1 MTVGKS
7 ENSSSDITG
16 EENDVSSQ
24 KAESAAPHEK
34 QGNHQ
39 ANQHP
44 EHNES
49 PETVSHE
56 EGVSAPGP
64 DSTDSQARGGGAG
77 DQSEDDIETLRA
89 ENVQLRDE
97 FLRAHA
103 DAENARKRA
112 QTEISNARRFALEG
126 FAAELLNVRDSLDLA
141 RSVDL
146 DGTEGVVERVVEG
159 LELTLKQLD
168 SAFERFAVFEISPEV
183 GDKLDP
189 ESHQAMTLA
198 PSTDVA
204 PNHICQVIQKGYRL
218 HDRLLR
224 PARVI
229 VAKVPDGEDGGE
241 KSPSDA

>member
-7 ENSSSDITG
+7 EKTSDDAASETSATASS
-16 EENDVSSQ
+16 
-24 KAESAAPHEK
+24 
-34 QGNHQ
+34 HQ
-39 ANQHP
+39 SEANQSQ
-44 EHNES
+44 EGD
-49 PETVSHE
+49 ETLETSSRE
-56 EGVSAPGP
+56 DGLPADEQDAAG
-64 DSTDSQARGGGAG
+64 SQAEAGSAVDGGEKDEA
-77 DQSEDDIETLRA
+77 DEADELEVLRA
-89 ENVQLRDE
+89 ENAQLRDE
-97 FLRAHA
+97 SLRAYA

-126 FAAELLNVRDSLDLA
+126 FASELLNVRDSLDLA
-141 RSVDL
+141 KSVDL
-146 DGTEGVVERVVEG
+146 DGAEGVVERVVEG

-168 SAFERFAVFEISPEV
+168 SAFERFSVFEISPEV

-229 VAKVPDGEDGGE
+229 VAKAPEGEDTGE
-241 KSPSDA
+241 KSSPDA

>member
-7 ENSSSDITG
+7 EKTSDNAASETSATASS
-16 EENDVSSQ
+16 
-24 KAESAAPHEK
+24 
-34 QGNHQ
+34 HQ
-39 ANQHP
+39 SEA
-44 EHNES
+44 
-49 PETVSHE
+49 
-56 EGVSAPGP
+56 
-64 DSTDSQARGGGAG
+64 
-77 DQSEDDIETLRA
+77 DQSQEGDETLETSSGEDNLPADEEDAAGSHAEAGSAVDAGEKDETNEADELEVLRA
-89 ENVQLRDE
+89 ENAQLRDE
-97 FLRAHA
+97 SLRAYA

-126 FAAELLNVRDSLDLA
+126 FASELLNVRDSLDLA
-141 RSVDL
+141 KSVDL
-146 DGTEGVVERVVEG
+146 DGAEGVVERVVEG

-168 SAFERFAVFEISPEV
+168 SAFERFSVFEISPEV

-229 VAKVPDGEDGGE
+229 VAKAPEGEDTGE
-241 KSPSDA
+241 KSSPDA

>member
-1 MTVGKS
+1 M
-7 ENSSSDITG
+7 
-16 EENDVSSQ
+16 
-24 KAESAAPHEK
+24 
-34 QGNHQ
+34 
-39 ANQHP
+39 
-44 EHNES
+44 
-49 PETVSHE
+49 
-56 EGVSAPGP
+56 
-64 DSTDSQARGGGAG
+64 
-77 DQSEDDIETLRA
+77 LRA
-89 ENVQLRDE
+89 ENAQLRDE
-97 FLRAHA
+97 SLRAYA

-126 FAAELLNVRDSLDLA
+126 FASELLNVRDSLDLA
-141 RSVDL
+141 KSVDL
-146 DGTEGVVERVVEG
+146 DGAEGVVERVVEG

-168 SAFERFAVFEISPEV
+168 SAFERFSVFEISPEV

-229 VAKVPDGEDGGE
+229 VAKAPEGEDTGE
-241 KSPSDA
+241 KSSPDA

>member
-7 ENSSSDITG
+7 EKTSDDAASETSATASSHQSEADQSQEGDETL
-16 EENDVSSQ
+16 ETSSREDGLPADEQ
-24 KAESAAPHEK
+24 DAA
-34 QGNHQ
+34 G
-39 ANQHP
+39 
-44 EHNES
+44 
-49 PETVSHE
+49 
-56 EGVSAPGP
+56 
-64 DSTDSQARGGGAG
+64 SQAEAG
-77 DQSEDDIETLRA
+77 SAVDAGEKDEADEADELEVLRA
-89 ENVQLRDE
+89 ENAQLRDE
-97 FLRAHA
+97 SLRAYA

-126 FAAELLNVRDSLDLA
+126 FASELLNVRDSLDLA
-141 RSVDL
+141 KSVDL
-146 DGTEGVVERVVEG
+146 DGAEGVVERVVEG

-168 SAFERFAVFEISPEV
+168 SAFERFSVFEISPEV

-229 VAKVPDGEDGGE
+229 VAKAPEGED
-241 KSPSDA
+241 

>member
-1 MTVGKS
+1 MTAGRPENPTDEVREDSAS
-7 ENSSSDITG
+7 ESLETAADAAEADPTRTEAQD
-16 EENDVSSQ
+16 EESGGNKD
-24 KAESAAPHEK
+24 APE
-34 QGNHQ
+34 
-39 ANQHP
+39 AID
-44 EHNES
+44 ECD
-49 PETVSHE
+49 
-56 EGVSAPGP
+56 A
-64 DSTDSQARGGGAG
+64 
-77 DQSEDDIETLRA
+77 LRA
-89 ENVQLRDE
+89 ENAQLRDE

-126 FAAELLNVRDSLDLA
+126 FASELLNVRDSLDLA

-146 DGTEGVVERVVEG
+146 EGAEGVVERVVEG
-159 LELTLKQLD
+159 LELTLRQLD
-168 SAFERFAVFEISPEV
+168 SAFERFSVFEISPEV

-198 PSTDVA
+198 PSTAVE

-229 VAKVPDGEDGGE
+229 VAKAPDGDDGDE
-241 KSPSDA
+241 KPASGA

>member
-7 ENSSSDITG
+7 EKPSDNPASETSATASSHESEANENPEGDQTLEEFLRKDGLPTDEHDSAGSDAETGSAVDSG
-16 EENDVSSQ
+16 EEDE
-24 KAESAAPHEK
+24 ADEWEA
-34 QGNHQ
+34 
-39 ANQHP
+39 
-44 EHNES
+44 
-49 PETVSHE
+49 
-56 EGVSAPGP
+56 
-64 DSTDSQARGGGAG
+64 
-77 DQSEDDIETLRA
+77 LRA
-89 ENVQLRDE
+89 ENARLRDE
-97 FLRAHA
+97 SLRAYA

-126 FAAELLNVRDSLDLA
+126 FASELLNVRDSLDLA
-141 RSVDL
+141 KSVDL
-146 DGTEGVVERVVEG
+146 NGAEGVVERVVEG

-168 SAFERFAVFEISPEV
+168 SAFEQFSVFEISPEV

-198 PSTDVA
+198 PSSDVA

-229 VAKVPDGEDGGE
+229 VAKAPEGED
-241 KSPSDA
+241 

>member
-7 ENSSSDITG
+7 EKPSDNPASETSATASSHESEANENPEGDQTLEEFSRKDGLPTDEHDSAGSDAETGSAVDSG
-16 EENDVSSQ
+16 EED
-24 KAESAAPHEK
+24 E
-34 QGNHQ
+34 
-39 ANQHP
+39 
-44 EHNES
+44 
-49 PETVSHE
+49 
-56 EGVSAPGP
+56 P
-64 DSTDSQARGGGAG
+64 DEWEA
-77 DQSEDDIETLRA
+77 LRA
-89 ENVQLRDE
+89 ENARLRDE
-97 FLRAHA
+97 SLRAYA

-126 FAAELLNVRDSLDLA
+126 FASELLNVRDSLDLA
-141 RSVDL
+141 KSVDL
-146 DGTEGVVERVVEG
+146 DGAEGVVERVVEG

-168 SAFERFAVFEISPEV
+168 SAFEQFSVFEISPEV

-198 PSTDVA
+198 PSSDVA

-229 VAKVPDGEDGGE
+229 VAKAPEGED
-241 KSPSDA
+241 

>member
-7 ENSSSDITG
+7 EKTNNDAASETPATASLHETEASQKPEGDDIGETSSREDNLPADEQDVAGSQPEAGVVDSG
-16 EENDVSSQ
+16 EE
-24 KAESAAPHEK
+24 
-34 QGNHQ
+34 
-39 ANQHP
+39 
-44 EHNES
+44 
-49 PETVSHE
+49 E
-56 EGVSAPGP
+56 EA
-64 DSTDSQARGGGAG
+64 DELEA
-77 DQSEDDIETLRA
+77 LRA
-89 ENVQLRDE
+89 ENAQLRDE
-97 FLRAHA
+97 SLRAYA

-126 FAAELLNVRDSLDLA
+126 FASELLNVRDSLDLA
-141 RSVDL
+141 KSVDL
-146 DGTEGVVERVVEG
+146 DGAEGVVERVVEG

-168 SAFERFAVFEISPEV
+168 SAFERFSVFEVSPEV

-198 PSTDVA
+198 PSSDVA

-229 VAKVPDGEDGGE
+229 VAKAPEGED
-241 KSPSDA
+241 

>member
-7 ENSSSDITG
+7 EKTN
-16 EENDVSSQ
+16 NDAASETP
-24 KAESAAPHEK
+24 ASASPHETE
-34 QGNHQ
+34 
-39 ANQHP
+39 ANQSQ
-44 EHNES
+44 EGDDIR
-49 PETVSHE
+49 ETSSRE
-56 EGVSAPGP
+56 DNLPADEQDAAG
-64 DSTDSQARGGGAG
+64 SQAEAG
-77 DQSEDDIETLRA
+77 SAVDAGEKDEANEADELEVLRA
-89 ENVQLRDE
+89 ENAQLRDE
-97 FLRAHA
+97 SLRAYA

-126 FAAELLNVRDSLDLA
+126 FASELLNVRDSLDLA
-141 RSVDL
+141 KSVDL
-146 DGTEGVVERVVEG
+146 DGAEGVVERVVEG

-168 SAFERFAVFEISPEV
+168 SAFERFSVFEISPEV

-229 VAKVPDGEDGGE
+229 VAKAPEGEDTGE
-241 KSPSDA
+241 KSSPDA

>member
-7 ENSSSDITG
+7 EKTNDDAASETSATASSHQSEADQSQEGDETL
-16 EENDVSSQ
+16 ETSSREDGLPADEQ
-24 KAESAAPHEK
+24 DAA
-34 QGNHQ
+34 G
-39 ANQHP
+39 
-44 EHNES
+44 
-49 PETVSHE
+49 
-56 EGVSAPGP
+56 
-64 DSTDSQARGGGAG
+64 SQAEAASAVDAG
-77 DQSEDDIETLRA
+77 EKDEADEADELEVLRA
-89 ENVQLRDE
+89 ENAQLRDE
-97 FLRAHA
+97 SLRAYA

-126 FAAELLNVRDSLDLA
+126 FASELLNVRDSLDLA
-141 RSVDL
+141 KSVDL
-146 DGTEGVVERVVEG
+146 DGAEGVVERVVEG

-168 SAFERFAVFEISPEV
+168 SAFERFSVFEISPEV

-229 VAKVPDGEDGGE
+229 VAKAPEGEDTGE
-241 KSPSDA
+241 NSSPDA

>member
-7 ENSSSDITG
+7 EKTNDDAASETSATASSHQSEADQSQEGDETL
-16 EENDVSSQ
+16 ETSSREDGLPADEQ
-24 KAESAAPHEK
+24 DAA
-34 QGNHQ
+34 G
-39 ANQHP
+39 
-44 EHNES
+44 
-49 PETVSHE
+49 
-56 EGVSAPGP
+56 
-64 DSTDSQARGGGAG
+64 SQAEAG
-77 DQSEDDIETLRA
+77 SAVDAGEKDEADEADELEVLRA
-89 ENVQLRDE
+89 ENAQLRDE
-97 FLRAHA
+97 SLRAYA

-126 FAAELLNVRDSLDLA
+126 FASELLNVRDSLDLA
-141 RSVDL
+141 KSVDL
-146 DGTEGVVERVVEG
+146 DGAEGVVERVVEG

-168 SAFERFAVFEISPEV
+168 SAFERFSVFEISPEV

-229 VAKVPDGEDGGE
+229 VAKAPEGEDTGE
-241 KSPSDA
+241 KSSPDA